1 MDETNTTA
9 TNDAIEAA
17 RRQLALDKE
26 AREKTA
32 AEYAERMKGKPTPTQ
47 EENDLAALGAHVHEK
62 EHDGSPHERDLR
74 PHARMHNPE
83 EAQARLDREKADAN
97 KRQQDAAERAKAAA
111 EAEKPSADYQ
121 TRQSRAAAPTGRR
134 TE

>member
-1 MDETNTTA
+1 METKETTTTTNEA
-9 TNDAIEAA
+9 TEAA

-32 AEYAERMKGKPTPTQ
+32 AEYNERMKGKPTPTQ
-47 EENDLAALGAHVHEK
+47 EENDLAALGAHQHEK
-62 EHDGSPHERDLR
+62 EHDGSMHERDLR
-74 PHARMHNPE
+74 PHARMHSPD

-97 KRQQDAAERAKAAA
+97 KRQQEAAERAKAA
-111 EAEKPSADYQ
+111 EAEKPSADYA

-134 TE
+134 AE